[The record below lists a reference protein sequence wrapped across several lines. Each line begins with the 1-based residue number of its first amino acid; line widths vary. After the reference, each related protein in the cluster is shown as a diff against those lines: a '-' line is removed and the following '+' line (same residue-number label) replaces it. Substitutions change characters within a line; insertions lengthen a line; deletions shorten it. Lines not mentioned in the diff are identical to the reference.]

1 MKLMRSEKEI
11 KDRIKDLRKLE
22 DDEANHIKDLVRNDE
37 LGLLE
42 IAIMRANTIQNERL
56 TLEWVLDATI
66 EETI

>member
-1 MKLMRSEKEI
+1 MRSEKEI

-56 TLEWVLDATI
+56 TLEWVLDVTI